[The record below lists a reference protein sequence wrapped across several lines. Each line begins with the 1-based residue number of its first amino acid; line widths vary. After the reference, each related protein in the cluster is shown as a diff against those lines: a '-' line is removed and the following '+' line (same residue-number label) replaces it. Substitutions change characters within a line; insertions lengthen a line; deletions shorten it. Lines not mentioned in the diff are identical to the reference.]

1 MEYTVS
7 PPPGA
12 VLSALCVR
20 KEMSARGPLES
31 CAWKREGFFV
41 VTFVASTPL
50 PSALEI
56 KGVLLRCKLK
66 LPREVRGTIFSRELA
81 GWTPEDL
88 KEELLVQV
96 ALVEA
101 LPTKFARENSGRF
114 RLTFAG
120 SLPKEVRLRC
130 GLQLQVVLH
139 VPRALRCDRCSQYG
153 HRFRNDSGRLG
164 YRDVFVYIKITRH
177 CIKWIVLLH
186 QRFDFGLIFASS
198 R

>member
-153 HRFRNDSGRLG
+153 HH
-164 YRDVFVYIKITRH
+164 V
-177 CIKWIVLLH
+177 
-186 QRFDFGLIFASS
+186 SS
-198 R
+198 CGAAELC